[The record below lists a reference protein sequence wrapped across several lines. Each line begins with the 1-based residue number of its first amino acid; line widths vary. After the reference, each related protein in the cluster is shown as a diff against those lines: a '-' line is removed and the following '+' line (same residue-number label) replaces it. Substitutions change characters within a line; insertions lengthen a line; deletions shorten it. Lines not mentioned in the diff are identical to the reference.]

1 MRKLKPIATI
11 ACAALSLAIFAGM
24 PSRLQAQHPESH
36 DQDRDRYPDRDHLA
50 ILVVS
55 SDPSG
60 AHVAIDGVDTRQLT
74 PMGTELR
81 VGMHQVTVSMPGS
94 TWNPDTRTVEI
105 IKGNNDLSVTLLPK
119 VTAGSPGSQGPQGPA
134 GPQGPQ

>member
-1 MRKLKPIATI
+1 
-11 ACAALSLAIFAGM
+11 M

-36 DQDRDRYPDRDHLA
+36 DQDRDRFFDRDPLA

-94 TWNPDTRTVEI
+94 AWNPDTRTVEI

-119 VTAGSPGSQGPQGPA
+119 VTAGSPGPQGPQGPGRPPRAA
-134 GPQGPQ
+134 G